1 LLQLKEV
8 KKEEKSKLKL
18 LEAEITKIRAE
29 IKKIES
35 KKIQKINE
43 TRSQVF

>member
-29 IKKIES
+29 IKKIENKMNVGS
-35 KKIQKINE
+35 VLTLQE
-43 TRSQVF
+43 